1 MFCEP
6 KLYRLTQSWVIG
18 ILNLEIWYVD
28 FILYATLVARA
39 EQILCKY
46 QIIFNIYRVEMFAIE
61 SVKPLRLDF
70 EHFYIPSV

>member
-1 MFCEP
+1 MFCEQ
-6 KLYRLTQSWVIG
+6 KLYGLTPSWVIG
-18 ILNLEIWYVD
+18 ILNLEILNVD

-39 EQILCKY
+39 EQICKY
-46 QIIFNIYRVEMFAIE
+46 QIIFNIYKVEMFAIE